1 MSELADLYQEI
12 ILDHNKRPRNYRE
25 MPECTCSA
33 EGNTPLCGDEV
44 KVFVQFDGEKL
55 SDVAFQGQG
64 CAISRASAS
73 MMTGKTK
80 GRTAPEARALSGQ
93 VRDMLLGPEA
103 EPSREL
109 GDLAALSGV
118 RKFPARI
125 KCAMLPWHTLEAALD
140 GQATTTTKSGG

>member
-33 EGNTPLCGDEV
+33 EGNNPLCGDEV
-44 KVFVQFDGEKL
+44 KVSVRLDNDTL

-80 GRTAPEARALSGQ
+80 GRSTVEARALSGK
-93 VRDMLLGPEA
+93 VREMLLGPEA
-103 EPSREL
+103 EAPREL

-140 GQATTTTKSGG
+140 G

>member
-33 EGNTPLCGDEV
+33 EGNNPLCGDEV
-44 KVFVQFDGEKL
+44 KVSVRLDNDTL

-80 GRTAPEARALSGQ
+80 GRTASEARALSGQ

-103 EPSREL
+103 APPPEV

-125 KCAMLPWHTLEAALD
+125 KCAMLPWHTLEAALA
-140 GQATTTTKSGG
+140 GQATATSESGD

>member
-1 MSELADLYQEI
+1 MEDLYQEI

-25 MPECTCSA
+25 MPACTCSA
-33 EGNTPLCGDEV
+33 EGNNPLCGDEV
-44 KVFVQFDGEKL
+44 KVFVQLDGEKL
-55 SDVAFQGQG
+55 SEVAFQGQG

-80 GRTAPEARALSGQ
+80 GRTA
-93 VRDMLLGPEA
+93 
-103 EPSREL
+103 
-109 GDLAALSGV
+109 SGV

-140 GQATTTTKSGG
+140 GQASATTESGD

>member
-1 MSELADLYQEI
+1 MSELPDLYQEI
-12 ILDHNKRPRNYRE
+12 ILDHNKRARNYRE
-25 MPECTCSA
+25 MPGCTCSA
-33 EGNTPLCGDEV
+33 EGNNPLCGDEV
-44 KVFVQFDGEKL
+44 KVFVRLDNDTL

-80 GRTAPEARALSGQ
+80 GRTAGEARALSGQ

-103 EPSREL
+103 EPPREL

-140 GQATTTTKSGG
+140 GQTSATTESGD

>member
-25 MPECTCSA
+25 MPECTCQA
-33 EGNTPLCGDEV
+33 EGLNPLCGDEV
-44 KVFVQFDGEKL
+44 KVFVRVENDQL

-80 GRTAPEARALSGQ
+80 GRSTEEARALSGR
-93 VRDMLLGPEA
+93 VRDMLVGPEA
-103 EPSREL
+103 EPAREL
-109 GDLAALSGV
+109 GDLVALSGV

-140 GQATTTTKSGG
+140 GRDAATSESGA

>member
-25 MPECTCSA
+25 MPECTCQA
-33 EGNTPLCGDEV
+33 EGLNPLCGDEV
-44 KVFVQFDGEKL
+44 KVFVRVENDQL

-80 GRTAPEARALSGQ
+80 GRSTEEARALSGR
-93 VRDMLLGPEA
+93 VRDMLVGPEV
-103 EPSREL
+103 EPAREL
-109 GDLAALSGV
+109 GDLAALYGV

-140 GQATTTTKSGG
+140 GRDAATSESGA

>member
-1 MSELADLYQEI
+1 MYEFADLYQEI

-25 MPECTCSA
+25 MPECTCQA
-33 EGNTPLCGDEV
+33 EGLNPLCGDEV
-44 KVFVQFDGEKL
+44 KVFVRVEEGRL

-80 GRTAPEARALSGQ
+80 GRSTEEARALSGR
-93 VRDMLLGPEA
+93 VRDMLVGPEA
-103 EPSREL
+103 EPAREL

-140 GQATTTTKSGG
+140 GRDAATSESGA